1 MKKSTK
7 ITSIIIIFFLVIAI
21 VIIGRA
27 MIGNHFKKKFSKRP
41 PPGIIVS
48 EVVQNEFSDNIDS
61 FGTAISKR
69 TKTFRIEKEN
79 LLTELK
85 LRKFVKKDEI
95 IVELKDK
102 VIRAPFS
109 GVLGYRGITEDVLG
123 SENSVIV
130 TLDDSREIFTDLKIP
145 EKFAPVLSKGL
156 RVEAKFSGMK
166 DKIYQGYVNGV
177 SSRINAETRS
187 ILTRVKIDNSNF
199 DIIPGT
205 LLEVTLKFNKR
216 SSLSVPDTSVILE
229 GNKSYVYKISEDNI
243 ANRSEIKIG
252 LRDDGNIEVIGGLN
266 IGDIIA
272 AEGLKKVKPNSKIK
286 PCLLYTSPSPRDRG

>member
-1 MKKSTK
+1 M
-7 ITSIIIIFFLVIAI
+7 
-21 VIIGRA
+21 
-27 MIGNHFKKKFSKRP
+27 
-41 PPGIIVS
+41 
-48 EVVQNEFSDNIDS
+48 
-61 FGTAISKR
+61 
-69 TKTFRIEKEN
+69 
-79 LLTELK
+79 
-85 LRKFVKKDEI
+85 
-95 IVELKDK
+95 
-102 VIRAPFS
+102 
-109 GVLGYRGITEDVLG
+109 Y
-123 SENSVIV
+123 
-130 TLDDSREIFTDLKIP
+130 
-145 EKFAPVLSKGL
+145 
-156 RVEAKFSGMK
+156 
-166 DKIYQGYVNGV
+166 GV

-286 PCLLYTSPSPRDRG
+286 PIKK

>member
-79 LLTELK
+79 LLTELN

-95 IVELKDK
+95 IVQLKDK

-166 DKIYQGYVNGV
+166 DKIYQGSVYGV

-229 GNKSYVYKISEDNI
+229 GNKSYVYKISEENI

-266 IGDIIA
+266 IGDVIA

-286 PCLLYTSPSPRDRG
+286 PIKK

>member
-48 EVVQNEFSDNIDS
+48 EVVQNEFSDNIES

-79 LLTELK
+79 LLTELN
-85 LRKFVKKDEI
+85 LRKFVKKDEV

-102 VIRAPFS
+102 IIRAPFS

-130 TLDDSREIFTDLKIP
+130 TLDDSSEIFTDLKIP

-229 GNKSYVYKISEDNI
+229 GNKSYVYKISEENI

-286 PCLLYTSPSPRDRG
+286 PIKK

>member
-1 MKKSTK
+1 M
-7 ITSIIIIFFLVIAI
+7 
-21 VIIGRA
+21 
-27 MIGNHFKKKFSKRP
+27 
-41 PPGIIVS
+41 
-48 EVVQNEFSDNIDS
+48 
-61 FGTAISKR
+61 
-69 TKTFRIEKEN
+69 
-79 LLTELK
+79 
-85 LRKFVKKDEI
+85 
-95 IVELKDK
+95 
-102 VIRAPFS
+102 
-109 GVLGYRGITEDVLG
+109 
-123 SENSVIV
+123 
-130 TLDDSREIFTDLKIP
+130 
-145 EKFAPVLSKGL
+145 

-166 DKIYQGYVNGV
+166 DKIYQGAVYGV

-266 IGDIIA
+266 IGDVIA

-286 PCLLYTSPSPRDRG
+286 PIKK